1 MKRINKIILVILII
15 FAIFLTIL
23 VKKYD
28 VLAIDQFF
36 LEKAVALRNGFL
48 TKIVKVVT
56 NLGGTFW
63 IIFLTLICLILIKKR
78 KYPIL
83 ITVNILNVV
92 IINQL
97 LKIIIQR
104 SRPIVEHL
112 VNESGYSYPS
122 GHAMAAI
129 GFYGFF
135 IFLINNLNIDEKL
148 KKILTSFL
156 ICLIILIGLTSI
168 SLGVHYFTDII
179 AGFTFGLIYLMLYTN
194 FIKKYLK
201 HE

>member
-1 MKRINKIILVILII
+1 MKKINKIILAILII
-15 FAIFLTIL
+15 FGIFLTIL

-36 LEKAVALRNGFL
+36 IEKAVALRNESL
-48 TKIVKVVT
+48 TTIVKVLT

-63 IIFLTLICLILIKKR
+63 ITFLTLICLILIKKR

-92 IINQL
+92 IINQV

-135 IFLINNLNIDEKL
+135 IFLINNLNIDKKL
-148 KKILTSFL
+148 KKILNILL
-156 ICLIILIGLTSI
+156 ICLIIIIGLTRI
-168 SLGVHYFTDII
+168 YLGVHYFTDII